1 MIEEITPIKTKK
13 RERAASVALLFIVPL
28 ILILLLEGYS
38 RNSFGSMVMWIRKS
52 PFLFLCNY
60 ALMLSVYLMLYV
72 FKKESTRAAIVVV
85 LGLLASLLG
94 MANYYKMLYRM
105 EPVFLTDITQVRDA
119 MATLTGMQFDI
130 DTRRIIAWCV
140 CSVVVLVIALIGL
153 KKYEHRRRWIPALIG
168 LAMLVWLPTQYTFKL
183 ANGTNRYDM
192 VDHAKNEGSLYTL
205 IAMENHRHDL
215 MRLDYKE
222 EDVRSKYRQLQEGP
236 GLAEGGL
243 SDGLADGKSNTVP
256 PNEAL
261 ADGKSNDDPNPNT
274 VPPSEARQKGEAPNV
289 IFVLAESFAD
299 EAYLSKYLN
308 LTQSLTPFYDTLMD
322 EALSG
327 QLYVPKIGGGTSE
340 TEFEVLTGMKSQY
353 AINPYSMGLP
363 PTSSVASVLGAK
375 GYEATALHWYA
386 GVYYNR
392 YNNLKM
398 LGFDSFHTTDTSA
411 KDFQKT
417 GMFVSDEEHFS
428 SVMNQL
434 RSTEERDF
442 IFTLTMQNHGGYEY
456 DDFRETYGASQLFS
470 DQLTPA
476 SEVIV
481 NNFCYLV
488 TQTDIALEKFI
499 QELRAFQEP
508 TIVVFFSDHIPP
520 FGRAVFDELG
530 ISMQD
535 DTSHL
540 TPYFIWSN
548 DENLSEHLDLK
559 AYQLGAHA
567 LTIAGL
573 NDDPFLHYVEELRA
587 AGVADDSTYDL
598 LSYDALFGKQYAYNE
613 GNLSPKNE
621 NFQIGGE
628 MKLLSID
635 TAVIDER
642 IYLRPN
648 MSAADQKFKLEVNG
662 KKQDTYMMRKT
673 DQPIEIRCVLAN
685 SSGQEY
691 NHSNTLVFE
700 NSDDL
705 VGSGGYLSSEKISL
719 TNCEFEL
726 VEGKKSDGFYLFQSK
741 DVFSSKVNTAMV
753 SDGEFI
759 QWQPIY
765 GIVKAGQYG
774 FDEQKKLTI
783 SVGKKSLPEPTPEAL
798 GDLLAQKNT
807 ILYIF
812 SN

>member
-1 MIEEITPIKTKK
+1 MIEEMTPIKTKR
-13 RERAASVALLFIVPL
+13 RERAASAALLLIVPL
-28 ILILLLEGYS
+28 MLVLLLEGYS
-38 RNSFGSMVMWIRKS
+38 RNSFGSMVLWIWKN

-60 ALMLSVYLMLYV
+60 ALMLSVYLLLYF
-72 FKKESTRAAIVVV
+72 FKKESTRAAIVIV
-85 LGLLASLLG
+85 LGLAASLLG

-105 EPVFLTDITQVRDA
+105 EPVFLTDITQLRDA

-130 DTRRIIAWCV
+130 NTRRIFAWCV

-153 KKYEHRRRWIPALIG
+153 KKYEHRRRWIPALVG
-168 LAMLVWLPTQYTFKL
+168 VAMLIWLPTQYTFEL
-183 ANGTNRYDM
+183 ANGANRYDM
-192 VDHAKNEGSLYTL
+192 VDHARNEGSLYTL

-222 EDVRSKYRQLQEGP
+222 EDVRAAYR
-236 GLAEGGL
+236 GL
-243 SDGLADGKSNTVP
+243 SLGSGLI
-256 PNEAL
+256 
-261 ADGKSNDDPNPNT
+261 DDT
-274 VPPSEARQKGEAPNV
+274 LDEEGEAPTNV
-289 IFVLAESFAD
+289 GLIGDTANQEGTAPNVVFILAESFAD
-299 EAYLSKYLN
+299 GAYLSKYLN
-308 LTQSLTPFYDTLMD
+308 LTQPLTPFYDTLMD

-327 QLYVPKIGGGTSE
+327 QLYVPKVGGGTSE

-363 PTSSVASVLGAK
+363 PTSSVASVLRAK
-375 GYEATALHWYA
+375 GYEATAIHWYA

-411 KDFQKT
+411 KRFEKL

-428 SVMNQL
+428 SIMDQL
-434 RSTEERDF
+434 RSTEEKDF

-456 DDFRETYGASQLFS
+456 DDFRETYGAKQLFS
-470 DQLTPA
+470 DQLTPE
-476 SEVIV
+476 SELIV

-488 TQTDIALEKFI
+488 TQTDIALEHFI

-535 DTSHL
+535 ETSHL

-548 DENLSEHLDLK
+548 DENLSGHLDLN
-559 AYQLGAHA
+559 AYELGAHA

-587 AGVADDSTYDL
+587 AGIEDDSTYDL

-613 GNLSPKNE
+613 GNLSPRNE

-635 TAVIDER
+635 TAVIGER

-648 MSAADQKFKLEVNG
+648 LSVAGQRLKLEING
-662 KKQDTYMMRKT
+662 KKQDSYMIQKT
-673 DQPIEIRCVLAN
+673 DQPIEIRCVIAN

-691 NHSNTLVFE
+691 NHSNTLAFE

-719 TNCEFEL
+719 QNVEFEL
-726 VEGKKSDGFYLFQSK
+726 IEGKGSDGFYLFKSK
-741 DVFSSKVNTAMV
+741 DAFSAAVNTAIV
-753 SDGEFI
+753 SNGEFI

-765 GIVKAGQYG
+765 GIAKSGQYG
-774 FDEQKKLTI
+774 LDEQKKLTI
-783 SVGKKSLPEPTPEAL
+783 SVDKKSLPEPTPEAL
-798 GDLLAQKNT
+798 GDLLTQKNA